1 LKQAFINNE
10 FDSNYSLNKKSYLYK
25 NIHFM
30 IQPIRPFA
38 ILSTCLILTS
48 CGNGV
53 ADKPA
58 NTNTVAGDTSMQEE
72 ATTPQQ
78 ASEPAI
84 PTIKIGE
91 QEWMLADINA
101 TAYNNGDA
109 IPEVTTEKQWT
120 GYASKKEGCYK
131 KLTNGAVLYN
141 GFAMSDARGIV
152 PAGFQIPTQ
161 DDFKQ
166 LIKFLGGGNSQSG
179 KATKAMAGYTYK
191 MEEWVDGKDGGG
203 FTDVTIKGTGSNGFN
218 AQEGGHIYDNGAANE
233 GSCSY
238 WWTSTK
244 EGKDY
249 AVVDIGYC
257 SQDLGGGSGI
267 YSAAYG
273 FAVRAI
279 KK

>member
-1 LKQAFINNE
+1 MIFSKLHIAPIALALFI
-10 FDSNYSLNKKSYLYK
+10 
-25 NIHFM
+25 
-30 IQPIRPFA
+30 
-38 ILSTCLILTS
+38 TS
-48 CGNGV
+48 CGGKSDSTTNPAKTA
-53 ADKPA
+53 ADSTASQSQATPTPA
-58 NTNTVAGDTSMQEE
+58 PA
-72 ATTPQQ
+72 
-78 ASEPAI
+78 PAI

-109 IPEVTTEKQWT
+109 IPEATTAKQWT
-120 GYASKKEGCYK
+120 GYASKKEGCYR

-141 GFAMSDARGIV
+141 GFAMSDARGLV

-179 KATKAMAGYTYK
+179 KATKAMAGYTFT
-191 MEEWVDGKDGGG
+191 MEEWIEGKDGP
-203 FTDVTIKGTGSNGFN
+203 DIKNVTVKGTGSEGFN
-218 AQEGGHIYDNGAANE
+218 AQKGGYIYDHGESNE

-238 WWTSTK
+238 WWTYTK

-249 AVVDIGYC
+249 AIIDIGYC